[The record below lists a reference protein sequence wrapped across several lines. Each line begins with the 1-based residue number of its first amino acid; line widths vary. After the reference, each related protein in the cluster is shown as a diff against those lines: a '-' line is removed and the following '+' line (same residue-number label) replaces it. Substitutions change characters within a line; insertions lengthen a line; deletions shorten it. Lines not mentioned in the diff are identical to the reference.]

1 MMGLETQFANEFSV
15 RIRKSVSI
23 FKKALNANEQMPK
36 ESKREAMVAITV
48 VDDEP
53 NPVFVCFP
61 SFMK

>member
-1 MMGLETQFANEFSV
+1 MMSLKTQFTNEFSV
-15 RIRKSVSI
+15 RIRKGFSI
-23 FKKALNANEQMPK
+23 FEKTMNANEQTPK
-36 ESKREAMVAITV
+36 ENKREAMVAITV

>member
-1 MMGLETQFANEFSV
+1 MMSLEAQFANEFSV
-15 RIRKSVSI
+15 RIRKSVSS
-23 FKKALNANEQMPK
+23 FKMAMNANEQMPK
-36 ESKREAMVAITV
+36 DSKREAMVAITV